1 MVISEHSD
9 SDRSSS
15 GHASTVTSAH
25 AIITGGSSGIG
36 LAIAQRLV
44 VQGMNVTLIARDQ
57 ARLQQAKATLE
68 QVALDKTAVSLDP
81 QSDTTADPDR
91 PQVLILSAD
100 VSDREQAT
108 QATQSAIAQL
118 GAPSQLITSA
128 GVAQPGHFE
137 QLSVDVFEQA
147 MAVNYFG
154 TLYCIQAVLPAMQQ
168 QGYGKIGLV
177 SSGAGLI
184 GLYGYSAYGA
194 SKFAVRGL
202 AESLRGELKP
212 MNISVSIAYPPD
224 TDTPQLAAEN
234 LTKPAATK
242 QITATASLWSADAV
256 AKKIVDGMAKK
267 QFEIS
272 PGHEIAI
279 LTRMHSLISPLLN
292 RYFDG
297 IVARTK

>member
-1 MVISEHSD
+1 MT
-9 SDRSSS
+9 SS
-15 GHASTVTSAH
+15 VTSAH
-25 AIITGGSSGIG
+25 TIITGGSSGIG
-36 LAIAQRLV
+36 LAIAQHLV
-44 VQGMNVTLIARDQ
+44 AQGMRVTLIARDQ

-68 QVALDKTAVSLDP
+68 QIDSEQTTSSSVKQPDKTARQDP
-81 QSDTTADPDR
+81 
-91 PQVLILSAD
+91 PQVLTVSAD
-100 VSDREQAT
+100 VSDRAQAT
-108 QATQSAIAQL
+108 QAIQSAIAQF
-118 GAPSQLITSA
+118 GPPSQLITSA
-128 GVAQPGHFE
+128 GIAQPGHFE
-137 QLSVDVFEQA
+137 QLSVDVFEEA

-168 QGYGKIGLV
+168 QGYGKIALI

-202 AESLRGELKP
+202 AESLRAEFKP

-224 TDTPQLAAEN
+224 TDTPQLTAEN

-242 QITATASLWSADAV
+242 QITATASLWSAEAV
-256 AKKIVDGMAKK
+256 AQKIVQGMAKG

-272 PGHEIAI
+272 PGHEISI

-292 RYFDG
+292 RYFDR
-297 IVARTK
+297 IVARSKA

>member
-1 MVISEHSD
+1 M
-9 SDRSSS
+9 
-15 GHASTVTSAH
+15 TSAH

-36 LAIAQRLV
+36 LAIAHLLLS
-44 VQGMNVTLIARDQ
+44 QGMNVTLIARDQ
-57 ARLQQAKATLE
+57 SRLEQAKATL
-68 QVALDKTAVSLDP
+68 QQTALNHEDSA
-81 QSDTTADPDR
+81 R
-91 PQVLILSAD
+91 PKVLTVSAD
-100 VSDREQAT
+100 VSDRTQAT
-108 QATQSAIAQL
+108 QAIQTAIAQL
-118 GAPSQLITSA
+118 GPPSQLITSA

-137 QLSVDVFEQA
+137 QLSADVFEEA

-202 AESLRGELKP
+202 AESLRAELKP

-224 TDTPQLAAEN
+224 TDTPQLATEN

-242 QITATASLWSADAV
+242 QITATASLWSAEAV
-256 AKKIVDGMAKK
+256 AKKIVQGMAKK

-272 PGHEIAI
+272 PGHEISI
-279 LTRMHSLISPLLN
+279 LTRLHSLISPLLN
-292 RYFDG
+292 LYFDG
-297 IVARTK
+297 IVARVKE